1 MSLRE
6 RMLTL
11 LRGGTTDRIPWNVYG
26 WLAPKNEAART
37 LQSKG
42 LSYMNSRRIYREV
55 FHEVTVRRD
64 ERILDGEKHFIIEIE
79 TPHGTLTQDAVI
91 EHAYGSLWVRKHFI
105 TSAQDYP
112 AAEFCMRHT
121 TFEPDY
127 EPWREADAELGDAG
141 FVIGEVMPI
150 PIMTLMVNWMGVE
163 TMVEGIYDH
172 TAGFEA
178 LLDALDVHYARQN
191 QLAAESPAEVIWW
204 GDNVTAS
211 IISPRLFERYVAP
224 VYARTLP
231 VLLEAGK
238 IPIAHYDGSIRPLA
252 KNLARTGLPV
262 IEAFTP
268 PPWGDIPVSEAKA
281 AWPGKVI
288 GLNFP
293 GALFLEP
300 AETIYDYTINLL
312 QDAAPGGR
320 FFVGC
325 TEDFPLDQFEKTF
338 TAIGQALATFEGREW

>member
-1 MSLRE
+1 MNLRE
-6 RMLTL
+6 RMLTM

-26 WLAPKNEAART
+26 WLAPKNEAARL

-42 LSYMNSRRIYREV
+42 LSYMNSRRIYREI

-105 TSAQDYP
+105 TSVQDYP

-121 TFEPDY
+121 TFEPDF
-127 EPWREADAELGDAG
+127 EPWQEADAELGDAG

-178 LLDALDVHYARQN
+178 LLDALDAHYARQN

-204 GDNVTAS
+204 GDNVTGS

-231 VLLEAGK
+231 VLLGAGK

-252 KNLARTGLPV
+252 KNLARTDLPV

-281 AWPGKVI
+281 AWPGEGDRFK
-288 GLNFP
+288 FP
-293 GALFLEP
+293 RGIVPRA
-300 AETIYDYTINLL
+300 
-312 QDAAPGGR
+312 G
-320 FFVGC
+320 
-325 TEDFPLDQFEKTF
+325 
-338 TAIGQALATFEGREW
+338 